1 ISGCVHTS
9 FLWAISYSKNKDNC
23 DSYTEG
29 THFDLRVPKASC
41 TIRAMSKREKI
52 RVEDDEREQL
62 AQSFNSRISTVCK
75 FGALIISVV
84 TFVTT
89 ILNQSN
95 TYFVVL
101 GLSLAVAL
109 LALALLED
117 SRGKKG

>member
-1 ISGCVHTS
+1 
-9 FLWAISYSKNKDNC
+9 
-23 DSYTEG
+23 
-29 THFDLRVPKASC
+29 
-41 TIRAMSKREKI
+41 MSKHEKI

-89 ILNQSN
+89 ILNRSN